1 MSLST
6 SGVDRRPRRRHA
18 LVSVAGVG
26 LIMAA
31 SLGAALTIH
40 AATPV
45 TAGYRDHLYGNPD
58 VAGGDDVTAPRNQSK
73 LWFHDG
79 TWFALMLDNFTET
92 YRIYKFNMTTQD
104 WTSTGVA
111 VDPRNRSHADV
122 LSDTVTNTL
131 YVASSWDAT
140 PVGTPKDLRVYKY
153 TYNPGTKV
161 YALVAGYP
169 KLIPGTDTGTRNAT
183 IAKDGASLL
192 WVAYTQA
199 LRVKVS
205 SSTDGGLNWAPGADI
220 PGMGI
225 DATADVVAAIAP
237 ITGGVGVMWSNESK
251 VLPTDPDG
259 FYYQV
264 HRDVDPVGT
273 WQTRETVL
281 EAPYTADDHISLKTT
296 PSGEAIAAIKTGRD
310 ADPGPNGSDPLIAVV
325 RRTGPLTGG
334 TWTVHPVT
342 TVTVDGTRPILVIDE
357 GAAPDQANVFLTYPT
372 LASDGAQAIYR
383 RTATL
388 STLNF
393 GSASIGTPVIQSATE
408 LAINDATSTK
418 QASTPQ
424 SGMLVL
430 AANIPTRA
438 YLHACIGA
446 PCPVTPVADFTTDT
460 TSGQAPLAVQFTDTS
475 TNAPTSWA
483 WDFDGNGSTD
493 STAQNPLFTYTG
505 AGTYTVALTATNAA
519 GSDPVTKTNLITVS
533 PPPAPVANFSG
544 TPTSGTMPLT
554 VAFSDLSTNGPTGWA
569 WTFGDGGTSTLQNP
583 SHTYALNGTYT
594 VALTASNGTGPNT
607 LTRVAYITVAGAV
620 VRQSGADRYA
630 TAVAV
635 SAANFAP
642 GVPVV
647 FIATGTNFPDALAGG
662 PPGGI
667 LGGPILLV
675 QPTAIPSVVQA
686 ELLRLSPAK
695 VVILGGTGAVSG
707 GVESQ
712 LVGMFGSGKVSR
724 LAGAN
729 RYATAVAISQ
739 AYFSPGVPVVYLATG
754 TNFPDALAGGP
765 PGGKFGGPVL
775 LVQPTAIPAAVQA
788 ELLRLNPA
796 KVVILGGTGAV
807 SGAVEAQLVSMFGS
821 GKVSRLSGA
830 DRYATAVAISQANYA
845 PNVPVVFVA
854 TGANFPDA
862 LAGTPPAGDQL
873 GPILLVTRDTIPASV
888 AAELTRLKPGRI
900 VVLGGTGVISAGVA
914 TALAAYLGP

>member
-1 MSLST
+1 
-6 SGVDRRPRRRHA
+6 
-18 LVSVAGVG
+18 
-26 LIMAA
+26 MAA

-45 TAGYRDHLYGNPD
+45 TAGYRDHLYGNPN

-73 LWFHDG
+73 LWFNDG
-79 TWFALMLDNFTET
+79 TWFALMLDNLTET

-111 VDPRNRSHADV
+111 VDPRNRSHADA
-122 LSDTVTNTL
+122 LSDGNNL
-131 YVASSWDAT
+131 YVASSWYVTPSLTAT
-140 PVGTPKDLRVYKY
+140 HLRIYKY
-153 TYNPGTKV
+153 TYNTTTKV

-169 KLIPGTDTGTRNAT
+169 KVIPGTETVGTRNAT
-183 IAKDGASLL
+183 IAKDGAGLL
-192 WVAYTQA
+192 WVAYTQINDV
-199 LRVKVS
+199 LDPEPLLWRVKVS
-205 SSTDGGLNWAPGADI
+205 SSTDNGATWAAGVDI
-220 PGMGI
+220 PGMGNN
-225 DATADVVAAIAP
+225 ATDDVISAIAP
-237 ITGGVGVMWSNESK
+237 ITGGVGVMWSNQS
-251 VLPTDPDG
+251 LTDDA
-259 FYYQV
+259 FYYQA
-264 HRDVDPVGT
+264 HKDGDPVGT
-273 WQTRETVL
+273 WGARETVIGGIGT
-281 EAPYTADDHISLKTT
+281 YTADDHISLKTD
-296 PSGEAIAAIKTGRD
+296 PDGKAIAAIKTGRNENL
-310 ADPGPNGSDPLIAVV
+310 APNGGDPLIAVV
-325 RRTGPLTGG
+325 RRTGAADAVGA
-334 TWTVHPVT
+334 WTVHTVT
-342 TVTVDGTRPILVIDE
+342 TVAVEGTRPMLVID
-357 GAAPDQANVFLTYPT
+357 GQNSQANVFLTDPT
-372 LASDGAQAIYR
+372 LASDGVQAIYR
-383 RTATL
+383 RTASLT
-388 STLNF
+388 TLNF

-418 QASTPQ
+418 QASTAP

-438 YLHACIGA
+438 YLHACIGD
-446 PCPVTPVADFTTDT
+446 PCPVTPVANFTTDT

-475 TNAPTSWA
+475 TNSPTSWA
-483 WDFDGNGSTD
+483 WDFDNNGSTD

-519 GSDPVTKTNLITVS
+519 GSDPVTKASLITVS

-544 TPTSGTMPLT
+544 TPTSGAMPLT
-554 VAFSDLSTNGPTGWA
+554 VAFTDLSTNGPTGWA

-642 GVPVV
+642 GVPVA

-675 QPTAIPSVVQA
+675 QPTAIPAVVQA
-686 ELLRLSPAK
+686 ELQRLNPAK

-729 RYATAVAISQ
+729 RYTTAVAISQ
-739 AYFSPGVPVVYLATG
+739 AYFSPGVPVAYLATG

-788 ELLRLNPA
+788 ELVRLNPA

-807 SGAVEAQLVSMFGS
+807 SGAVEAQLVGMFGS